1 MQDLA
6 PEIMVHVFESLSSV
20 SDIIS
25 LSLTC
30 RYFHELLPKSQ
41 RLALFFKALDQE
53 MGPLDDILQLLTQN
67 DNQMLHVRRS
77 PPLSFAL
84 LTQAA
89 SVARVAEQ
97 FVHLYPRFRWM
108 DTDSAS
114 RRFLDD
120 GEARRLRRAI
130 YRLWSYTKAFHG
142 RSSFRISRL
151 DTTSTEERYQLLRSW
166 STDEL
171 HELEDLR
178 YTLEKILAW
187 EICPTDG
194 EVYSRFPSDSKP
206 FHMSLQ
212 PRSFQPLVRGVPMFQ
227 DVFHSSRDKVSMVGQ
242 DKHSVQE
249 LRFQHMRG
257 WGSDL
262 ENFYLI
268 QAFLKL
274 SPAEILWLLDNAVSK
289 TDVETFVELQTHDPC
304 FLESGSMLFH
314 DWVTVLHARGV
325 DVQQSRE
332 AIWDGKAGIVLD
344 SLDGEI

>member
-1 MQDLA
+1 
-6 PEIMVHVFESLSSV
+6 
-20 SDIIS
+20 
-25 LSLTC
+25 
-30 RYFHELLPKSQ
+30 
-41 RLALFFKALDQE
+41 
-53 MGPLDDILQLLTQN
+53 
-67 DNQMLHVRRS
+67 
-77 PPLSFAL
+77 
-84 LTQAA
+84 
-89 SVARVAEQ
+89 
-97 FVHLYPRFRWM
+97 
-108 DTDSAS
+108 
-114 RRFLDD
+114 
-120 GEARRLRRAI
+120 
-130 YRLWSYTKAFHG
+130 
-142 RSSFRISRL
+142 
-151 DTTSTEERYQLLRSW
+151 
-166 STDEL
+166 
-171 HELEDLR
+171 
-178 YTLEKILAW
+178 
-187 EICPTDG
+187 
-194 EVYSRFPSDSKP
+194 
-206 FHMSLQ
+206 
-212 PRSFQPLVRGVPMFQ
+212 MFQ